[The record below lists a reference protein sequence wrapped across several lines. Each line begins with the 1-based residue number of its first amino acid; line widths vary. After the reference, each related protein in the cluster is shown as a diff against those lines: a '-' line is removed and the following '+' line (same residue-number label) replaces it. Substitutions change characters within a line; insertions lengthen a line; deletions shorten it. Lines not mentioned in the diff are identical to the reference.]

1 MAIILCINQCNP
13 GGEEGSRRSL
23 CNCGLRVS
31 VDESQHIEQLYYK
44 VKEGLPLSGCS

>member
-31 VDESQHIEQLYYK
+31 VDESQRMGQLYYK